1 MSALGWL
8 AAMINAFAALAMMML
23 TQTQASVSTTPDG
36 GLTADAL
43 RRGGY
48 VIFIRHATANQ
59 GTDAVGFDLADCATQ
74 RNLGDAGIRESQ
86 AIGQGVRAQ
95 RIPIGMVQ
103 SSEFCRAV
111 DTARLAFGHATP
123 VSELNL
129 CCLDGR
135 NLTEQDRRDFL
146 LRALATRPQP
156 GANTVLVGH
165 AAFMMT
171 DLGMGEAGVYAP
183 DGAGGFTRV
192 ARILPDE
199 WTNDAYRPGGVPLG
213 TPQLAPNP

>member
-1 MSALGWL
+1 MSPLGWL
-8 AAMINAFAALAMMML
+8 AAMINALAALTMMML
-23 TQTQASVSTTPDG
+23 AHMEASVSTTPDG

-74 RNLGDAGIRESQ
+74 RNLGEAGIREAQ
-86 AIGQGVRAQ
+86 AIGQGVQ
-95 RIPIGMVQ
+95 TQGIPIGVVQ

-111 DTARLAFGHATP
+111 DTARLAFGRTTP

-135 NLTEQDRRDFL
+135 GLTELDRRDFL

-156 GANTVLVGH
+156 GTNSVLVGH

-171 DLGMGEAGVYAP
+171 DLGMGEAAVWAP
-183 DGAGGFTRV
+183 GGCGFVRV

-199 WTNDAYRPGGVPLG
+199 WTNHAYRPGGVPLG
-213 TPQLAPNP
+213 TPQLAPSP